1 MNEYNPVEL
10 FSEETRKLIS
20 SVSSDEP
27 KSINDLLRVQAAT
40 DKSHIT
46 RGLLSSWETQQTQE
60 RKLRRLYAIGFM
72 IILGIQIL
80 MMNILFIL
88 IGSKSLDFNTT
99 QFNAFFI
106 SMFGEITALVLIIT
120 KYLFQ
125 QGSDSKIFDFFKKL

>member
-1 MNEYNPVEL
+1 
-10 FSEETRKLIS
+10 
-20 SVSSDEP
+20 
-27 KSINDLLRVQAAT
+27 
-40 DKSHIT
+40 
-46 RGLLSSWETQQTQE
+46 
-60 RKLRRLYAIGFM
+60 
-72 IILGIQIL
+72 